1 MNTCQSHCNTCLL
14 YSGSQYA
21 GDYCTLKVTLV
32 NVVSC
37 IAVRDCCTQLLYV
50 VAVRS
55 CFTYLLY
62 SGSSVSE
69 CCQLCCSTHLLY
81 SSN

>member
-32 NVVSC
+32 NVVSHVTVLIHC
-37 IAVRDCCTQLLYV
+37 TLVISMLVDAVI
-50 VAVRS
+50 
-55 CFTYLLY
+55 
-62 SGSSVSE
+62 
-69 CCQLCCSTHLLY
+69 
-81 SSN
+81 